1 MSAGHL
7 LKLTGTTIT
16 PFKHI
21 SVSAISPHIGAMIS
35 GIDSDLS
42 LTKSGPG
49 KEIVAEIERALVIHL
64 VVFFRQQTLEP
75 DEFLQL
81 ARCFGV
87 PTTYP
92 FVDGIPGFPEI
103 VEVLKLPDEKENFG
117 GVWHSDTAYL
127 ETPAMG
133 ALLYARELPPS
144 GGDTLFANM
153 YSAYERLSPGLQSFL
168 GSLNAVF
175 DADKSEISETRVNRV
190 SGSRKNLKAVHPV
203 VRTHPVTRRKLLY
216 VNRAHT
222 THFEGMSRA
231 ESQGLLDYLFDIQA
245 LDEISC
251 RFHWQPGS
259 LALWDNRACQHYPL
273 NDYSG
278 HKRLMHRI
286 SLLGDR
292 PC

>member
-1 MSAGHL
+1 
-7 LKLTGTTIT
+7 
-16 PFKHI
+16 
-21 SVSAISPHIGAMIS
+21 MIS

-42 LTKSGPG
+42 LHTGELEE
-49 KEIVAEIERALVIHL
+49 EIIAEIQRALTTHL

-75 DEFLQL
+75 KQLLQL

-87 PTTYP
+87 PVPYP
-92 FVDGIPGFPEI
+92 FVDGIPGYPEI

-127 ETPAMG
+127 EAPAMG
-133 ALLYARELPPS
+133 ALLYAQELPPI

-153 YSAYERLSPGLQSFL
+153 YCAYERLSPGMQSFL

-175 DADKSEISETRVNRV
+175 DADKSEISETRINRV
-190 SGSRKNLKAVHPV
+190 SASRKNLKAVHPV
-203 VRTHPVTRRKLLY
+203 VRTHPVTKRKLLY

-222 THFEGMSRA
+222 THFEGMSPA
-231 ESQGLLDYLFDIQA
+231 ESQGLLDYLYKIQA
-245 LDEISC
+245 SEETSC
-251 RFHWQPGS
+251 RFHWMPGS
-259 LALWDNRACQHYPL
+259 LAFWDNRACQHYPL

-286 SLLGDR
+286 SLQGDK
-292 PC
+292 PY